1 MPKLVNELPILK
13 VRNLITTSLKES
25 NQIKNISFEIN
36 EGETFAILGEMH
48 SGKSNLVNSILGN
61 AAIQSGSV
69 YFQETLALGEK
80 PNLYIWNKKVLE
92 IQKDFKTVLNDIE
105 KSLNS
110 YSDELEESYFKFV
123 ENKYFDVKSK
133 QSLSYPDKKNF
144 KISEGENIKDYDV
157 ISDKKDIK
165 LTNIETLLDDGIEL
179 IYQNISGYNK
189 QKTFL
194 QELKNDN
201 IGEDGLLQKML
212 ETIIKCEKKVHFI
225 LSNLI
230 DILKKISIIEEIR
243 NLVQAREYTSI
254 SKFYKD
260 LTSVLKKVE
269 KNVTKINETIIEI
282 DENQIL
288 LSASLS
294 RGGERKKWEAW
305 LDEKIDSSIDEDEL
319 YNLVIIKQLLNF
331 PSIQE
336 IISKNPKYQT
346 PNYSELKELK
356 KMINIINQDST
367 KLLSE
372 RITVGELL
380 NEYIDLNKSI
390 LKNEIIIKDYKDYM
404 ISQDDSFDSHF
415 NSKKPSRKKV
425 KLLIIESILKAVGLG
440 NDYLKVFL
448 TELSISEKQLLIIAI
463 SAIVPNKIISLDES
477 FSHLDTFSKVKAI
490 KLLKT
495 IKSKFNSTFII
506 AETDLNVVELWAD
519 TVAIIFNGKLLELG
533 PKEEIFNDP
542 KHPYTKTLISST
554 ISVESEDALN
564 ELIYNPW
571 SEHHDYNIDLPKWT
585 EVSKKHFVYLNN
597 REINHLKKK

>member
-61 AAIQSGSV
+61 ATIQSGSV

-92 IQKDFKTVLNDIE
+92 IQKDFKKVLNDIE
-105 KSLNS
+105 KSLKS

-165 LTNIETLLDDGIEL
+165 LTNMENLLDDGIEL

-189 QKTFL
+189 QKKFL

-201 IGEDGLLQKML
+201 IGEEGLLQKML
-212 ETIIKCEKKVHFI
+212 ETIIKCEKKVYLI

-230 DILKKISIIEEIR
+230 DILKKISFIEEIR

-269 KNVTKINETIIEI
+269 KNMIKINETIIEI

-305 LDEKIDSSIDEDEL
+305 LDEKIDSSIDENEL

-331 PSIQE
+331 SNIQE

-346 PNYSELKELK
+346 PSYSELKELK
-356 KMINIINQDST
+356 KMINVINQDST

-380 NEYIDLNKSI
+380 SEYIDLNKSI

-404 ISQDDSFDSHF
+404 ISQDDSLDSHF
-415 NSKKPSRKKV
+415 NSKKLSGKKI

-477 FSHLDTFSKVKAI
+477 FSHLDNFSKVKAI
-490 KLLKT
+490 KLLRT

-542 KHPYTKTLISST
+542 KHPYTRTLISSR
-554 ISVESEDALN
+554 ISVESEDNLN

-597 REINHLKKK
+597 REINNLKKK